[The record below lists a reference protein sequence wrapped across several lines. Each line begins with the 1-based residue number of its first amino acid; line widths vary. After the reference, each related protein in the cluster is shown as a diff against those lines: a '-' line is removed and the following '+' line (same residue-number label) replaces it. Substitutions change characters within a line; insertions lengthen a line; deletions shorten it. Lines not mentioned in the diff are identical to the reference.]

1 MCSAV
6 VVLLTGVVHGVTIT
20 SEETKKLIK
29 HYHLL
34 AACRLMGVDRVR
46 LDTGSTALSAAAA
59 GTALAPTDAV
69 LLQGPEV
76 RAERWA
82 GLCDQTK
89 MTREAL
95 DRFEVPSDG
104 RGAVIKGLGP
114 DKSKWVDAM
123 LEVMLPLAA
132 FVVEKQTMMKEAPPP

>member
-1 MCSAV
+1 MP
-6 VVLLTGVVHGVTIT
+6 
-20 SEETKKLIK
+20 EETKKLIK

-34 AACRLMGVDRVR
+34 AACRHMGVDRVR
-46 LDTGSTALSAAAA
+46 LDTGSTGSGAAAVS
-59 GTALAPTDAV
+59 LAPTDAV

-82 GLCDQTK
+82 GLCDQAK
-89 MTREAL
+89 MSKEAL

-104 RGAVIKGLGP
+104 RGAVIRGLGP
-114 DKSKWVDAM
+114 DKSKWIDLM

-132 FVVEKQTMMKEAPPP
+132 FVVQKETMMEDASP

>member
-1 MCSAV
+1 VSIAQSWV
-6 VVLLTGVVHGVTIT
+6 REYGVMP
-20 SEETKKLIK
+20 EETKKLIK

-46 LDTGSTALSAAAA
+46 LDTGLTGLAAA
-59 GTALAPTDAV
+59 GGGAAVASLAPTDAV
-69 LLQGPEV
+69 LLLGPEV

-82 GLCDQTK
+82 GLCDQAK
-89 MTREAL
+89 MSKEAL

-104 RGAVIKGLGP
+104 RGAVIRGLGP
-114 DKSKWVDAM
+114 DKSKWIDLM

-132 FVVEKQTMMKEAPPP
+132 FVVQNQTMMEDAPP